1 MLVISR
7 GSKLPWQIWM
17 AAMTLGN
24 WLLRDGQFWC
34 CSPLVAKHQHLLVF
48 CEYLFKSILASIPAW
63 QNSKSTAIHFF
74 FFFFPSFTSKFGH
87 LHGFVIISRF
97 IHSKQPPAI
106 SHLSAFL
113 SNCFFLKPQRAQL
126 VANLVSEGWQ
136 KLLFLA
142 QMPAWAKMFPYFT
155 QRWME
160 QSVQEEMPQQYV
172 RTLKRLV
179 KEKMK

>member
-24 WLLRDGQFWC
+24 WLLRDGPFWC
-34 CSPLVAKHQHLLVF
+34 CCPLVAKHQHLLVF
-48 CEYLFKSILASIPAW
+48 CEYLFKSILASILAW
-63 QNSKSTAIHFF
+63 QNPKSTAIHIFS
-74 FFFFPSFTSKFGH
+74 SFTSEFSH

-106 SHLSAFL
+106 SHLSAFI
-113 SNCFFLKPQRAQL
+113 SNCYFLKPQRAQL
-126 VANLVSEGWQ
+126 VANLVSAGWQ

-142 QMPAWAKMFPYFT
+142 QTPAWAKMFPCFT
-155 QRWME
+155 QRWTE
-160 QSVQEEMPQQYV
+160 QSVQEETPQQYV

-179 KEKMK
+179 NEKTK